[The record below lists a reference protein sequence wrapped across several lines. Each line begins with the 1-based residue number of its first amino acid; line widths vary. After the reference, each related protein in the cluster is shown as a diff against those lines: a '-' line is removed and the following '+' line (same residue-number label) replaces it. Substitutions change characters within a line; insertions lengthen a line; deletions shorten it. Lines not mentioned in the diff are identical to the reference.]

1 MVLWKDAG
9 REPLDMGCFI
19 YSLLVNPSLNQNSL
33 WCGHCSL
40 QDSADQREQ
49 LQFFRYT
56 PTSWEDSMQMNDEY
70 VCVSTEKGM
79 RAQRMEQAIDT
90 LSKE

>member
-1 MVLWKDAG
+1 MILWKDAG
-9 REPLDMGCFI
+9 REPLDLGCFI
-19 YSLLVNPSLNQNSL
+19 YSLPVNPSLNQNLL

-40 QDSADQREQ
+40 QASGDQRE